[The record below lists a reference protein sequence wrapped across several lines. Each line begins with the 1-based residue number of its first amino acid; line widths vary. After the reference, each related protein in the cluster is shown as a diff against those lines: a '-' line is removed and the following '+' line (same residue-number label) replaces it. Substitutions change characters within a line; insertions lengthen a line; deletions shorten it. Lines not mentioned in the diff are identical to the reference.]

1 MKWHATQ
8 PRARGKKLEC
18 GVGSRVK
25 CDLYGVELR
34 LSAAIGWE
42 LSERQGIGIFVGCDD
57 GRFLQIPKSRAT
69 AGDSSLESL
78 RPCPSAPWRSLS
90 PVTGAAQSHRLH
102 LVHHLLHRH
111 LHDIEA
117 VLHPPSLRL
126 RRRLPRCG
134 MRCRNREHNPG
145 GAQHRCMVFGPHVC
159 SLWFGSYWLG
169 PAVTPAVT
177 QARVSD
183 AQARVRSP
191 ARERL
196 ASAGR

>member
-42 LSERQGIGIFVGCDD
+42 LSERQGIWIFVGCDD

-69 AGDSSLESL
+69 AGESSLESL
-78 RPCPSAPWRSLS
+78 RPCPSAPWRSLY

-102 LVHHLLHRH
+102 LVHHLLHHH

-117 VLHPPSLRL
+117 TCILRLWACGVGCRGAACDAGTESTTLAAPNIVVWILVLMFAASGLDRIGLGRPSL
-126 RRRLPRCG
+126 PR
-134 MRCRNREHNPG
+134 
-145 GAQHRCMVFGPHVC
+145 
-159 SLWFGSYWLG
+159 
-169 PAVTPAVT
+169 
-177 QARVSD
+177 
-183 AQARVRSP
+183 
-191 ARERL
+191 
-196 ASAGR
+196 